1 VRLKAQGQLE
11 YEPWQHHRLDGLEV
25 VYLKANELYMKVC
38 LEDTKAVLFAII
50 GGLADG
56 RKVVL
61 AEES

>member
-1 VRLKAQGQLE
+1 
-11 YEPWQHHRLDGLEV
+11 
-25 VYLKANELYMKVC
+25 MKVC
-38 LEDTKAVLFAII
+38 LEDTKAVMFAII